1 MRVALFQ
8 GPATTGE
15 VTVNVGA
22 IARAAEAAA
31 ARGADLLVT
40 PEMSTT
46 GYNIGPLSRERA
58 EPSDGPICDAI
69 AVLARHA
76 GIAILYGYPERVD
89 DAVFNAVNVVGSD
102 GSMLAR
108 YRKTHLYGDLDRG
121 LFAPGGELVA
131 QFLLAGLTC
140 GLGICYD
147 MEFPELARAH
157 ADAGTDVLL
166 APTGLMSPFE
176 VVSRILVPARAYE
189 NQMFVVYVNRCDV
202 EGELHYCGLSC
213 AIGPDGSDLARAG
226 SGEELLV
233 VDLDPD
239 LLAESRAVNTH
250 LADRRIDLY
259 STSDRREP

>member
-8 GPATTGE
+8 GPASSGD
-15 VTVNVGA
+15 VKSNVGG
-22 IARAAEAAA
+22 IARAAETAA

-46 GYNIGPLSRERA
+46 GYNIGPLSGERA
-58 EPSDGPICDAI
+58 EPSDGPISAAI

-76 GIAILYGYPERVD
+76 GLAILYGYPERAD
-89 DAVFNAVNVVGSD
+89 DVVFNAVNVVGPD
-102 GSMLAR
+102 GSTLAH
-108 YRKTHLYGDLDRG
+108 YRKTHLYGDLDKG
-121 LFAPGGELVA
+121 LFAPGHDLVA
-131 QFLLAGLTC
+131 QFPLAGLTC

-213 AIGPDGSDLARAG
+213 AIGPDGADLARAG
-226 SGEELLV
+226 AGEELLIA
-233 VDLDPD
+233 DLDPD
-239 LLAESRAVNTH
+239 LLARSRVVNTH
-250 LADRRIDLY
+250 LSDRRSDLY
-259 STSDRREP
+259 STSDRREL